1 MESAQVYSKGNVYL
15 TYWHTLVNLKTEIKE
30 EERRKK
36 GRKNRKMK
44 EAEINKLENK
54 HSMEKNTKR
63 LVN

>member
-1 MESAQVYSKGNVYL
+1 MYLKGNVYL
-15 TYWHTLVNLKTEIKE
+15 IYWYILVNLKIEIKK

-44 EAEINKLENK
+44 EVEINKLENK
-54 HSMEKNTKR
+54 YLMEKNIKR